1 MNLHKISNVDLRG
14 TWLPETYPHRRFS
27 VDEESISPVSRSR
40 TTDNASKSVVVLILL
55 PYAFYTSS
63 RRLCSSG
70 MIFLAIL
77 AIINYVSIL
86 AGHIHPTYMAKLVI
100 RPIKDKFIT
109 VHFENNY

>member
-1 MNLHKISNVDLRG
+1 
-14 TWLPETYPHRRFS
+14 
-27 VDEESISPVSRSR
+27 
-40 TTDNASKSVVVLILL
+40 
-55 PYAFYTSS
+55 
-63 RRLCSSG
+63 

-77 AIINYVSIL
+77 AIINYVYIL